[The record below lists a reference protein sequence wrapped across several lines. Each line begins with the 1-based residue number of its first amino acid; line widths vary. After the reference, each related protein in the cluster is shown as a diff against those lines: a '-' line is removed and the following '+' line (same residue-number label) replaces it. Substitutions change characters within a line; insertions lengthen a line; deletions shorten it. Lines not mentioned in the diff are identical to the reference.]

1 VTSSEEAQALLAGA
15 GKRLDYARTSLEA
28 EMFAPATSLAYY
40 AVFYAAQ
47 AVIAYHRQAAK
58 THRGGSKPILEIGGR
73 RFRLPTEVAGIINTL
88 EPGRLEADYTA
99 LVEISP
105 PDAAQAITQTQTFV
119 TEVTTWFQR
128 HHPSK
133 KG

>member
-1 VTSSEEAQALLAGA
+1 MTSSEEAQALLAGA

-58 THRGGSKPILEIGGR
+58 THRGVQNLFWILAVEGSDFPLK
-73 RFRLPTEVAGIINTL
+73 
-88 EPGRLEADYTA
+88 
-99 LVEISP
+99 
-105 PDAAQAITQTQTFV
+105 
-119 TEVTTWFQR
+119 
-128 HHPSK
+128 
-133 KG
+133 